1 MDELSFQFLSIF
13 IAMVIPLLFIVFML
27 DDKKSRQIILFFCW
41 GIFAG
46 ILSFNLNNLFG
57 GNTEQAQRMTVSIAP
72 IIEEICKGLPVLLLV
87 LIRKQP
93 QQSIRLIVLCALA
106 SGVGFSIQESIYYFA
121 TSSRE
126 VMDIWLLV
134 IRTMTTSP
142 MHGIT
147 TAAFG
152 IGLMISYKQKHVLV
166 PLVFG
171 LLALCAS
178 VHALF
183 NMLLQT
189 EFALIAMI
197 MPIGIFLIGRSVL
210 ARVEH

>member
-1 MDELSFQFLSIF
+1 
-13 IAMVIPLLFIVFML
+13 MVIPLLFIVFML